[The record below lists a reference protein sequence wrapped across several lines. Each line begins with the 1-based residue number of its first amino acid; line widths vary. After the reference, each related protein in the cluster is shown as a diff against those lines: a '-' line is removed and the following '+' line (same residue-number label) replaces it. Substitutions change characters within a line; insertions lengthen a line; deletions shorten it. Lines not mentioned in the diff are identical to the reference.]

1 MRKHRLEVAD
11 VVCQHGEQW
20 MERWGRC
27 ASPQQR
33 KALHDIGICRTAAL
47 GGHVEQCDSCS
58 QRLVAY
64 NSCRNRHCPKC
75 QSSIGVSLLESLS
88 LLTIPAPCLGRHP
101 GNLIGFAPEA
111 DRPQVRWQRPAG
123 SGTAPGD
130 GADPALSRSHGNEEP
145 RFGVTLEP
153 EKVWLISERIDRR
166 WQPKTSS
173 M

>member
-1 MRKHRLEVAD
+1 
-11 VVCQHGEQW
+11 

-88 LLTIPAPCLGRHP
+88 LLTGLAPWGETNSLDTVDRSLVFDGQRRP
-101 GNLIGFAPEA
+101 FAA
-111 DRPQVRWQRPAG
+111 
-123 SGTAPGD
+123 
-130 GADPALSRSHGNEEP
+130 
-145 RFGVTLEP
+145 
-153 EKVWLISERIDRR
+153 
-166 WQPKTSS
+166 
-173 M
+173 